1 MRNLLFKLL
10 SLLILFA
17 VMIIS
22 IMSFTTHYLF
32 VNDVVEYQNSMR
44 VDIENNIVADLETM
58 DKAHRIFEKI
68 ETDEMKTVLYK
79 LRDYY
84 EENPTIHS
92 WDLDALKETYG
103 QFDFYILND
112 KGQVEITTHEPS
124 KNMDFNDCCSEF
136 VTLTQER
143 IKTDQFYFDG
153 LEISVAAKDQRMY
166 SYLPTKDHKYLLEV
180 GIVFEETHVAKE
192 FNYEKTVNSLLN
204 NYDSLEDLRIF
215 TYNGFVLNN
224 KSELL
229 TYEDLEPD
237 LQQAFLEASKLEK
250 NTEVVKKYKDGVTET
265 HRFIAYH
272 PDQMKDTIS
281 KRIIYVKYNN
291 KSELALSKQ
300 NSIHFLI
307 MLVVGIMTAFVLL
320 VIILKILNNTIRLAT
335 YDALTGAYN
344 RASYL
349 QHMDDLINK
358 RKHFPIG
365 LLLVDLDN
373 FKQVNDLYG
382 HAEGDTIL
390 CEVTKILKQVMG
402 SAGYV
407 VRFGGDE
414 FAIIIENANVD
425 KVKHYAK
432 QLLTE
437 MQNRRS
443 IFADSSW
450 AQLSFSIGATIQ
462 QEPREEE
469 SILFERADQALYM
482 SKERGKDCY
491 TYLSPDLSEDSKAV
505 QLDLSVMDN

>member
-1 MRNLLFKLL
+1 
-10 SLLILFA
+10 
-17 VMIIS
+17 MIIS

-84 EENPTIHS
+84 EENPNIHS

-204 NYDSLEDLRIF
+204 NYDSLEDLHIF

-237 LQQAFLEASKLEK
+237 LQQAFLEASELEK

-365 LLLVDLDN
+365 LLLV
-373 FKQVNDLYG
+373 
-382 HAEGDTIL
+382 E
-390 CEVTKILKQVMG
+390 
-402 SAGYV
+402 
-407 VRFGGDE
+407 
-414 FAIIIENANVD
+414 
-425 KVKHYAK
+425 
-432 QLLTE
+432 
-437 MQNRRS
+437 
-443 IFADSSW
+443 
-450 AQLSFSIGATIQ
+450 IG
-462 QEPREEE
+462 
-469 SILFERADQALYM
+469 RAH
-482 SKERGKDCY
+482 
-491 TYLSPDLSEDSKAV
+491 V
-505 QLDLSVMDN
+505 